1 MNPVLYWIQ
10 RLSALASGPAVWG
23 IFLAGAVIYLIAEW
37 RIRLL
42 ALLAQYF
49 FIGIMFTQLFTERP
63 ELALLKTT
71 VGWLICAALFLSARM
86 REEAA
91 QERATF
97 HWAADLPFRAVS
109 LLMMTVI
116 AYLASQRYSL
126 PFVSQELALTC
137 FLLAVLSLL
146 FIGTEQDP
154 VVIGVGVLNLLV
166 GLDIFYSAQD
176 PGLLVT
182 GMLIMV
188 SLLVGLAISYL
199 TVVEVRV

>member
-1 MNPVLYWIQ
+1 
-10 RLSALASGPAVWG
+10 
-23 IFLAGAVIYLIAEW
+23 
-37 RIRLL
+37 
-42 ALLAQYF
+42 
-49 FIGIMFTQLFTERP
+49 MFTRLFTERP

-86 REEAA
+86 REDATR
-91 QERATF
+91 ERSTF

-116 AYLASQRYSL
+116 AYLASQRYAL

-137 FLLAVLSLL
+137 VLLAVLSVL
-146 FIGTEQDP
+146 FIGTDPDP

-166 GLDIFYSAQD
+166 GLDLFYSAQD